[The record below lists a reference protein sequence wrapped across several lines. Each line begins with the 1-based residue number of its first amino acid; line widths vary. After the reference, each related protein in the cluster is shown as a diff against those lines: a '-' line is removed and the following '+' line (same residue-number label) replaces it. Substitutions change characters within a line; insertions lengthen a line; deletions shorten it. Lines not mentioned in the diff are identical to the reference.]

1 MRCNQHNVSVV
12 TQGKKEINRST
23 LQIMTNVSRSD
34 LFNSPR
40 HPGLKYV
47 GNYQVIFYKP
57 THTHIHRHTNKKKEQ
72 TKMLEAG
79 GDKTEQKHD

>member
-1 MRCNQHNVSVV
+1 
-12 TQGKKEINRST
+12 
-23 LQIMTNVSRSD
+23 MTNVSRSD

-47 GNYQVIFYKP
+47 GNYQVIFLQTH
-57 THTHIHRHTNKKKEQ
+57 THTHIHRHTNKKEQ
-72 TKMLEAG
+72 TKLLEAG